1 MGTPVDFDL
10 AVLILR
16 VLEAWELGN
25 RCLYRK
31 YRAYKKSSKF
41 QNFIL
46 VPGIQK
52 NDFYDFSGIFLRKN
66 GPGIWESRVRRPV
79 VRASSETPCGDYH
92 EFDQINQLK

>member
-16 VLEAWELGN
+16 VLEGWELGN
-25 RCLYRK
+25 KGLYRK

-52 NDFYDFSGIFLRKN
+52 NDVYDFSGNFLRKN
-66 GPGIWESRVRRPV
+66 GPEIWESRVKRPGNL
-79 VRASSETPCGDYH
+79 E
-92 EFDQINQLK
+92 